1 MVSKIVLG
9 KEISNID
16 LFLLQMS
23 MSQVQQI
30 YGQGVMP
37 AQIATPQ
44 MFVQPQL
51 SVVRYLSCSMIM
63 YNFIT

>member
-1 MVSKIVLG
+1 MLLWQ
-9 KEISNID
+9 EISKTD
-16 LFLLQMS
+16 LLLLQMP
-23 MSQVQQI
+23 MSQVQQM

-51 SVVRYLSCSMIM
+51 SVVRYFSHIA
-63 YNFIT
+63 